1 MVSAIKTYIL
11 YSPLETDR
19 TERVKALGTLFSDFT
34 ISTSIYPSQTRIPF
48 LNKLIEKSRER
59 TGSALR
65 ASEVACLLGH
75 RQIWRA
81 ILNSNIPEKEHV
93 LVMESDS
100 KIYSFETLNQYFD
113 QYTQDYD
120 LFFWGAW
127 EGNLKIKRSTIKY
140 QNGPYIIGEPLI
152 KTVYCMYGYS
162 LNKKAARYLLKQTRQ
177 IAYPVDIFKKF
188 IEPGNIQI
196 GAIKKEVIGT
206 WLEGSYIREMTT
218 LYTIKRNLL
227 LFVLNIRNCLKAY
240 FS

>member
-19 TERVKALGTLFSDFT
+19 TERVKALSKLFSDFT
-34 ISTSIYPSQTRIPF
+34 ISNSIYPSQTHIPF
-48 LNKLIEKSRER
+48 LNKLIEKSKEK

-75 RQIWRA
+75 RQIWRD
-81 ILNSNIPEKEHV
+81 ILKTNIADNEHV

-100 KIYSFETLNQYFD
+100 KINNFETLNQYFN
-113 QYTQDYD
+113 QYTKPYD

-127 EGNLKIKRSTIKY
+127 EGNLKIKRSTFKY
-140 QNGPYIIGEPLI
+140 YHEQYKVGEPLI

-162 LNKKAARYLLKQTRQ
+162 LNKKAARYLLQQTRK
-177 IAYPVDIFKKF
+177 IAYPVDIFKQF

-206 WLEGSYIREMTT
+206 WLEGSYIRELTFFYN
-218 LYTIKRNLL
+218 LKRNLL
-227 LFVLNIRNCLKAY
+227 LFVLNIRNSIKAY